1 MPTCSCTP
9 TCSLS
14 SHRLQWRGW
23 AMPVAS
29 QAGLVLHGM
38 QRYRCSTVA
47 IATIG
52 MSAMP
57 AGCIDHQ
64 TRDISFSRTSTFWPS
79 SGQGKNLQ
87 KLTVQLKQAC
97 NTPRMLSTLRGG
109 LPLFVCCLVAS
120 GGWRWGWGLRGW
132 RPRGAWLLTLTEV
145 PAELPGL
152 PSLCTVIKI
161 VVPCNMQCHVTD
173 SHLNSGILPAA
184 VRCLL
189 CPLKLSIYC
198 DVSQAGNLP
207 TRLQIGAAED
217 SCIQIVILMTYQARA
232 PSHRQT
238 QCLSCQIQSCQIKNR

>member
-1 MPTCSCTP
+1 MQHTKDAQYLERRLAIVCM
-9 TCSLS
+9 LS
-14 SHRLQWRGW
+14 SCIRGLE
-23 AMPVAS
+23 V
-29 QAGLVLHGM
+29 
-38 QRYRCSTVA
+38 
-47 IATIG
+47 
-52 MSAMP
+52 
-57 AGCIDHQ
+57 
-64 TRDISFSRTSTFWPS
+64 
-79 SGQGKNLQ
+79 
-87 KLTVQLKQAC
+87 
-97 NTPRMLSTLRGG
+97 GG
-109 LPLFVCCLVAS
+109 
-120 GGWRWGWGLRGW
+120 GGGG